1 MVLSVRFSVGV
12 AWGSCD
18 IWGGGGGSNVCDA
31 EFRRCICFL
40 LCLSRFRRGFVGCV
54 LMFVVAWVF
63 VFVVL
68 SDVIISF
75 VM

>member
-18 IWGGGGGSNVCDA
+18 IWGGGGGSNIGDA

-40 LCLSRFRRGFVGCV
+40 FVEDVFACW
-54 LMFVVAWVF
+54 VVAGVF
-63 VFVVL
+63 LCFRFGVVC
-68 SDVIISF
+68 F
-75 VM
+75 